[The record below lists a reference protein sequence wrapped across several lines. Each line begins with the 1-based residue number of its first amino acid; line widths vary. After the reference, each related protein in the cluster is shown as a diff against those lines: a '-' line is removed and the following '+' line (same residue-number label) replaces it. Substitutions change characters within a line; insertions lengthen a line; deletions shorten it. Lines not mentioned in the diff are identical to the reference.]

1 MLILAQSPS
10 PEITIKISG
19 SRFISKLFSILDPVR
34 AKEILKDLWNE
45 HPSATHICWAY
56 RLGMK
61 GELYQSSDDGE
72 PSGTAGLPILNTL
85 KSKQLTN
92 TLAIVIRYYGGT
104 QLCVSG
110 LIQAYKS
117 ATESAID
124 SAELKPFVELKSF
137 TLQCSIRHINELKNR
152 LQKSNI
158 TYFISFQGDIA
169 VVELSCSFD
178 SFSVSISPLLS
189 NPNFLLL
196 K

>member
-19 SRFISKLFSILDPVR
+19 SRFISKLFSLQVTLQ
-34 AKEILKDLWNE
+34 AKTILKDLWDE

-85 KSKQLTN
+85 KSKQITN

-104 QLCVSG
+104 QLGVSG

-117 ATESAID
+117 ATESAIE
-124 SAELKPFVELKSF
+124 SADLTQFIEMKNY

-189 NPNFLLL
+189 NPNFVQL